1 MNERKFH
8 KLIEKQ
14 NTEEKRAVWQ
24 KIQAELE
31 PYRKSEK
38 KPFFVRYK
46 KWVVTF
52 AACFVCLA
60 IVIPISLRYIA
71 LNKKVE
77 SSTEDQPRYCTSDEY
92 EIKTYEKTL
101 KEFSLSTNQMILY
114 LDWYSNNIG
123 LESNIYTD
131 KETGEILCFKEW
143 IVNGE
148 TGDDVT
154 ISVSSKDI
162 IMDFIDENSKLLDNV
177 QIINEVK
184 INWRMSNIEAS
195 AYFEY
200 SNYCYYLY
208 FYFPMS
214 EQTIFD
220 IVQQMLETAA

>member
-60 IVIPISLRYIA
+60 IVIPISLRYVA
-71 LNKKVE
+71 LNKKVG
-77 SSTEDQPRYCTSDEY
+77 SGTEDQPRYCTSDEY
-92 EIKTYEKTL
+92 QIVTASQTL
-101 KEFSLSTNQMILY
+101 KEYAEENNESFLY
-114 LDWYSNNIG
+114 LDWYQNSISCETKYYVDKNTAEVLCLKENII
-123 LESNIYTD
+123 S
-131 KETGEILCFKEW
+131 
-143 IVNGE
+143 GE

-154 ISVSSKDI
+154 ISISLKDI

-200 SNYCYYLY
+200 SDYCYYLY

-220 IVQQMLETAA
+220 VVQQMLETAA

>member
-14 NTEEKRAVWQ
+14 NTEEKKAVWR

-60 IVIPISLRYIA
+60 IVIPVSLRYIA

-77 SSTEDQPRYCTSDEY
+77 SGFDDQPRYCTSDEY
-92 EIKTYEKTL
+92 EIVTVSQTL
-101 KEFSLSTNQMILY
+101 KDYAEENNESFLY
-114 LDWYSNNIG
+114 LDWYQNS
-123 LESNIYTD
+123 LSCETKHYVDKSTAEVLCLKESI
-131 KETGEILCFKEW
+131 I
-143 IVNGE
+143 NGE
-148 TGDDVT
+148 TGDDVQLY
-154 ISVSSKDI
+154 IIKNNI
-162 IMDFIDENSKLLDNV
+162 IMDFIDENLKTFNNIQMVYDVSV
-177 QIINEVK
+177 Q
-184 INWRMSNIEAS
+184 WLMTNIEAK

-200 SNYCYYLY
+200 QDYCYYLY
-208 FYFPMS
+208 IYYPMS